1 MRALQGIFVHIVLPL
16 GEKAKLRKHYESV
29 IRANLRLPT

>member
-1 MRALQGIFVHIVLPL
+1 MRALQGIVVHIVLLL
-16 GEKAKLRKHYESV
+16 GEKAKLRTHYKSV